1 MVQRPRLQGL
11 QGATGSYRG
20 LQGAAGSYRR
30 LQGATGGYRE
40 LQAATGGYR
49 GLQVTTGGYRGLQ
62 GATGATGDYR
72 GLQGATGSYRGLQG
86 ATGSY
91 RRLQGAGADPSMRWA
106 EGKHWSITDCAK
118 PPVAPKPKL
127 FYHARLKLP
136 SLLMS
141 QACSTARGPKP
152 PIAPKPK
159 VSQDLYGKDSLF
171 SGTEEGCSNG
181 DSLLSDEELDPE
193 NETEDSLRKVVAD
206 KERVERQF
214 GFYILGSAQKES
226 QNGSREQREGEV
238 MEEVEYMIQELEEDW
253 RLTDSALTVDSL
265 ETLWV
270 SDTGLTED
278 DMEMTDTDMTEG
290 MDADGCD
297 AGEALADTDALS
309 VGDIS
314 VASIAEEAACYS
326 GEEVPGLEDRDTK
339 GKEEELQNEQDEV
352 ADCTTAALTESL
364 TEIPAFLINGNME
377 AIVTQQ
383 KSLVEGEETEEE
395 TAPDRGITCNT
406 LKVESGHKM
415 EGSEIYEEDMN
426 IYDIIPEHQKR
437 LFDTADR
444 HEASEVDPTLEPYY
458 VSSEDVIEREQS
470 PMNDKAHGLPESPL
484 APQKNSLLNY
494 NVVPP
499 SKYELIYDEDSICG
513 DIGHIACLSSEDYV
527 EIGNIDEDGND
538 NDDENN
544 IRPCQKRM
552 SVKTEEHKAQIV
564 EALLNHS
571 DCQPRFRLVS
581 ISVPSDIDTSLTSS
595 LSESQLLSPKD
606 DEDLEGHIVPFLD
619 DTTDT
624 EQDISDEHVYEE
636 AGHDSEDE
644 NAFPLDKKPM
654 VMRSRSLS
662 SKVPNKVT
670 DMRLQFNVQKR
681 CMGEFDRTS
690 PALSSSPMLNTARTK
705 TYSKPHCFALYP
717 RSFSMEGREMPLC
730 IYREREGTP
739 RERSEDSL
747 SLSYAICSSGSFSRC
762 SPRSSSGLST
772 PTSVVDIPPPFELAY
787 ITKKPITKSSPSLLI
802 EGDSSE
808 KNKKKK
814 SSIKRF
820 LMLKFRRKPESKPVV
835 DVNPSSSRP
844 SSESSHHTPSRLL
857 NLDRHNISSSPQLKS
872 HSTSK
877 PQGSSKSPSGFLFY
891 KESKRKGA
899 SVAFLNRSVVRVESF
914 EDRSRVPFTPLPL
927 TKPRSISFP
936 NADTSDYENVPAI
949 SSDYENIQVP
959 HQRPVRQGAF
969 REFFDHPS
977 RALSS
982 ANETDGYVDMSS
994 FPGFESK
1001 TQSPEQETE
1010 SAYTEAYNVC
1020 SMAVGPLSGSVGD
1033 IEGDTAGDED
1043 QGRTSEE
1050 EEGGADSNYDRQPDG
1065 RSRAFYI
1072 AKELVD
1078 TERSHVKALKLL
1090 QEDFREAVGA
1100 AVGDEGDP
1108 VLDEERLREILNELP
1123 DVYTLHRRI
1132 LTELE
1137 NRIRLWEESQR
1148 IADAFLSRK
1157 AEFLVFTTYIGHYD
1171 RSMSLLED
1179 SCRTSPAFAAIVH
1192 QFEQQSPA
1200 GENISLKHQLL
1211 QVIVR
1216 VAQYRMLLTDYLN
1229 NLSPDSQEY
1238 EDTQAA
1244 VAIVSDIADQAN
1256 DSLKHGENL
1265 LRLVNIEYSVR
1276 GQRDLL
1282 QPGRVFVKEGTLM
1295 KVSRKSRQPRH
1306 LFLMN
1311 DVLLY
1316 TYPQQDG
1323 KYRLKNTLSLTGM
1336 KVSKPII
1343 ENVQNSL
1350 KIEGTDISITLS
1362 ASSCSEREDW
1372 FYTLSRTVTEH
1383 ARGPVAFNS
1392 CQGEARERLR
1402 LSLGEKA
1409 PTLVPVSHVVMC
1421 MNCTSDFSLTLRR
1434 HHCHACGRI
1443 VCRSCSRNRYPLKYM
1458 KDRMAKVCDHC
1469 YSELKKRGGDVCA
1482 LAGKNSPRPNRSS
1495 RPLSAV
1501 FQNIHPPNLWRHRK
1515 GTAALTQMT
1524 VSEEGSISGS
1534 LQRSKRSKRNWKR
1547 LWFLLKDKV
1556 LYTYRA
1562 QEEKVASESLPLL
1575 GFTVKLPDRQELEE
1589 ETNVF
1594 QLYHKKT
1601 LYYTFKAEDNHTAQ
1615 RWVNAMEEA
1624 TVL

>member
-1 MVQRPRLQGL
+1 MN
-11 QGATGSYRG
+11 T
-20 LQGAAGSYRR
+20 
-30 LQGATGGYRE
+30 
-40 LQAATGGYR
+40 
-49 GLQVTTGGYRGLQ
+49 
-62 GATGATGDYR
+62 DY
-72 GLQGATGSYRGLQG
+72 T
-86 ATGSY
+86 
-91 RRLQGAGADPSMRWA
+91 
-106 EGKHWSITDCAK
+106 K
-118 PPVAPKPKL
+118 PPLAPKPKIV
-127 FYHARLKLP
+127 YHTSFDLP
-136 SLLMS
+136 SPVMS
-141 QACSTARGPKP
+141 RACFAARGPKP

-159 VSQDLYGKDSLF
+159 VPHHLNGRDLFF
-171 SGTEEGCSNG
+171 SGTQEGCING
-181 DSLLSDEELDPE
+181 GLLPSEGDLDQE
-193 NETEDSLRKVVAD
+193 NESEDSLSKVVAD
-206 KERVERQF
+206 KAPVEGQSDLYF
-214 GFYILGSAQKES
+214 LGSAQKEL
-226 QNGSREQREGEV
+226 QNGSQEQREGDLT
-238 MEEVEYMIQELEEDW
+238 EEGEDEDMIQELEEDW
-253 RLTDSALTVDSL
+253 RLTDSAVTEEVDSL

-270 SDTGLTED
+270 SDAGLTADSTED
-278 DMEMTDTDMTEG
+278 AAEMIDADMTED

-297 AGEALADTDALS
+297 AGEALADTEGLS

-314 VASIAEEAACYS
+314 VTSIDEEAGCYS
-326 GEEVPGLEDRDTK
+326 GEEVSGLENTDMNKRADK
-339 GKEEELQNEQDEV
+339 LQSEENE
-352 ADCTTAALTESL
+352 ATDCTADEITESL
-364 TEIPAFLINGNME
+364 TDENME

-383 KSLVEGEETEEE
+383 ITSMEREEKTWESAPGRGISYNNLRLEHDHNLQQYSVLEEE
-395 TAPDRGITCNT
+395 
-406 LKVESGHKM
+406 H
-415 EGSEIYEEDMN
+415 MN
-426 IYDIIPEHQKR
+426 IYESIPENQKQ
-437 LFDTADR
+437 LLDTGDR
-444 HEASEVDPTLEPYY
+444 HVASKFDPTLEPYY
-458 VSSEDVIEREQS
+458 ISSADITERESS
-470 PMNDKAHGLPESPL
+470 PVNDETHGLSASPL
-484 APQKNSLLNY
+484 TPWKHPSINKSALR
-494 NVVPP
+494 P
-499 SKYELIYDEDSICG
+499 SKYEAVCDEDSLCG
-513 DIGHIACLSSEDYV
+513 ESVDNGQIECVSSEDYV
-527 EIGNIDEDGND
+527 EIGSSDEDGKD
-538 NDDENN
+538 DDEHR
-544 IRPCQKRM
+544 IASRQKRT
-552 SVKTEEHKAQIV
+552 SIRSEEHRAQIA

-581 ISVPSDIDTSLTSS
+581 ISVPTDTDTSLTSS
-595 LSESQLLSPKD
+595 LSESQLLSPND
-606 DEDLEGHIVPFLD
+606 SDVFRDEDDLEGHIVPFLD

-624 EQDISDEHVYEE
+624 EQDVTDEPVYEE
-636 AGHDSEDE
+636 AGHGLKDE
-644 NAFPLDKKPM
+644 NVLFDKKSM

-662 SKVPNKVT
+662 QRIANNVT
-670 DMRLQFNVQKR
+670 ERGVQSNGQKP
-681 CMGEFDRTS
+681 CLGGFDHMA
-690 PALSSSPMLNTARTK
+690 PALSSSPMLNALRTK
-705 TYSKPHCFALYP
+705 TYSKPHCFSLYP
-717 RSFSMEGREMPLC
+717 RSFSVEGRDMPLC
-730 IYREREGTP
+730 VYREREESP
-739 RERSEDSL
+739 RERGEDSL
-747 SLSYAICSSGSFSRC
+747 SLPYVICSSGSFSRC
-762 SPRSSSGLST
+762 SPLSSSGLST

-787 ITKKPITKSSPSLLI
+787 ITKKPITKSSPSLLT
-802 EGDSSE
+802 EGDSPE
-808 KNKKKK
+808 KSKKKK

-820 LMLKFRRKPESKPVV
+820 LMLKFRRKTESKPVV
-835 DVNPSSSRP
+835 DVSPSAARS

-857 NLDRHNISSSPQLKS
+857 DINRHSRTSSPQLGS
-872 HSTSK
+872 HSAAKGS
-877 PQGSSKSPSGFLFY
+877 PQPASTFLFY
-891 KESKRKGA
+891 KDSKRKGG

-949 SSDYENIQVP
+949 SSDYENVQVP
-959 HQRPVRQGAF
+959 HQRPVLQLAF
-969 REFFDHPS
+969 PNFFDHPS

-1020 SMAVGPLSGSVGD
+1020 SVAVAPLSGSVGD
-1033 IEGDTAGDED
+1033 VGRETAGDED

-1050 EEGGADSNYDRQPDG
+1050 EEGGPDSNYDRQTDG

-1078 TERSHVKALKLL
+1078 TERLHVKALKLL

-1137 NRIRLWEESQR
+1137 NRIRHWEESQR
-1148 IADAFLSRK
+1148 IADVILSRK

-1171 RSMSLLED
+1171 RSMTLLED

-1200 GENISLKHQLL
+1200 GEKISLKHQLL

-1229 NLSPDSQEY
+1229 NLSPDSKEY

-1276 GQRDLL
+1276 GQKNLL

-1343 ENVQNSL
+1343 DNVQNTL

-1372 FYTLSRTVTEH
+1372 FYTLTRTVSEH
-1383 ARGPVAFNS
+1383 ARGPVGFSS

-1469 YSELKKRGGDVCA
+1469 YSELKKRGGDVSA
-1482 LAGKNSPRPNRSS
+1482 QTGKNSPRPNRSS

-1501 FQNIHPPNLWRHRK
+1501 FQNIHPPNIWRHRK
-1515 GTAALTQMT
+1515 GTATLTQMT

-1575 GFTVKLPDRQELEE
+1575 GFTVRLPDRQEGEE
-1589 ETNVF
+1589 EANVF

-1601 LYYTFKAEDNHTAQ
+1601 LYYTFKAEDNFTAQ

>member
-1 MVQRPRLQGL
+1 VFL
-11 QGATGSYRG
+11 
-20 LQGAAGSYRR
+20 
-30 LQGATGGYRE
+30 
-40 LQAATGGYR
+40 
-49 GLQVTTGGYRGLQ
+49 V
-62 GATGATGDYR
+62 DY
-72 GLQGATGSYRGLQG
+72 T
-86 ATGSY
+86 
-91 RRLQGAGADPSMRWA
+91 
-106 EGKHWSITDCAK
+106 K
-118 PPVAPKPKL
+118 PPLAPKPKIV
-127 FYHARLKLP
+127 YHTSFDLP
-136 SLLMS
+136 SPVMS
-141 QACSTARGPKP
+141 RACFAARGPKP

-159 VSQDLYGKDSLF
+159 VPHHLNGRDLFF
-171 SGTEEGCSNG
+171 SGTQEGCING
-181 DSLLSDEELDPE
+181 GLLPSEGDLDQE
-193 NETEDSLRKVVAD
+193 NESEDSLSKVVAD
-206 KERVERQF
+206 KAPVEGQSDLYF
-214 GFYILGSAQKES
+214 LGSAQKEL
-226 QNGSREQREGEV
+226 QNGSQEQREGDLT
-238 MEEVEYMIQELEEDW
+238 EEGEDEDMIQELEEDW
-253 RLTDSALTVDSL
+253 RLTDSAVTEEVDSL

-270 SDTGLTED
+270 SDAGLTADSTED
-278 DMEMTDTDMTEG
+278 AAEMIDADMTED

-297 AGEALADTDALS
+297 AGEALADTEGLS

-314 VASIAEEAACYS
+314 VTSIDEEAGCYS
-326 GEEVPGLEDRDTK
+326 GEEVSGLENTDMNKRADK
-339 GKEEELQNEQDEV
+339 LQSEENE
-352 ADCTTAALTESL
+352 ATDCTADEITESL
-364 TEIPAFLINGNME
+364 TDENME

-383 KSLVEGEETEEE
+383 ITSMEREEKTWESAPGRGISYNNLRLEHDHNLQQYSVLEEE
-395 TAPDRGITCNT
+395 
-406 LKVESGHKM
+406 H
-415 EGSEIYEEDMN
+415 MN
-426 IYDIIPEHQKR
+426 IYESIPENQKQ
-437 LFDTADR
+437 LLDTGDR
-444 HEASEVDPTLEPYY
+444 HVASKFDPTLEPYY
-458 VSSEDVIEREQS
+458 ISSADITERESS
-470 PMNDKAHGLPESPL
+470 PVNDETHGLSASPL
-484 APQKNSLLNY
+484 TPWKHPSINKSALR
-494 NVVPP
+494 P
-499 SKYELIYDEDSICG
+499 SKYEAVCDEDSLCG
-513 DIGHIACLSSEDYV
+513 ESVDNGQIECVSSEDYV
-527 EIGNIDEDGND
+527 EIGSSDEDGKD
-538 NDDENN
+538 DDEHR
-544 IRPCQKRM
+544 IASRQKRT
-552 SVKTEEHKAQIV
+552 SIRSEEHRAQIA

-581 ISVPSDIDTSLTSS
+581 ISVPTDTDTSLTSS
-595 LSESQLLSPKD
+595 LSESQLLSPND
-606 DEDLEGHIVPFLD
+606 SDVFRDEDDLEGHIVPFLD

-624 EQDISDEHVYEE
+624 EQDVTDEPVYEE
-636 AGHDSEDE
+636 AGHGLKDE
-644 NAFPLDKKPM
+644 NVLFDKKSM

-662 SKVPNKVT
+662 QRIANNVT
-670 DMRLQFNVQKR
+670 ERGVQSNGQKP
-681 CMGEFDRTS
+681 CLGGFDHMA
-690 PALSSSPMLNTARTK
+690 PALSSSPMLNALRTK
-705 TYSKPHCFALYP
+705 TYSKPHCFSLYP
-717 RSFSMEGREMPLC
+717 RSFSVEGRDMPLC
-730 IYREREGTP
+730 VYREREESP
-739 RERSEDSL
+739 RERGEDSL
-747 SLSYAICSSGSFSRC
+747 SLPYVICSSGSFSRC
-762 SPRSSSGLST
+762 SPLSSSGLST

-787 ITKKPITKSSPSLLI
+787 ITKKPITKSSPSLLT
-802 EGDSSE
+802 EGDSPE
-808 KNKKKK
+808 KSKKKK

-820 LMLKFRRKPESKPVV
+820 LMLKFRRKTESKPVV
-835 DVNPSSSRP
+835 DVSPSAARS

-857 NLDRHNISSSPQLKS
+857 DINRHSRTSSPQLGS
-872 HSTSK
+872 HSAAKGS
-877 PQGSSKSPSGFLFY
+877 PQPASTFLFY
-891 KESKRKGA
+891 KDSKRKGG

-949 SSDYENIQVP
+949 SSDYENVQVP
-959 HQRPVRQGAF
+959 HQRPVLQLAF
-969 REFFDHPS
+969 PNFFDHPS

-1010 SAYTEAYNVC
+1010 RYGERCVC
-1020 SMAVGPLSGSVGD
+1020 VCVCACIYLSYCSVTDG
-1033 IEGDTAGDED
+1033 
-1043 QGRTSEE
+1043 
-1050 EEGGADSNYDRQPDG
+1050 DRQNRETVFLNLNTPSDQ
-1065 RSRAFYI
+1065 I
-1072 AKELVD
+1072 IVIC
-1078 TERSHVKALKLL
+1078 TLL
-1090 QEDFREAVGA
+1090 PVCQDFREAVGA

-1137 NRIRLWEESQR
+1137 NRIRHCQR
-1148 IADAFLSRK
+1148 IADVILSRK

-1171 RSMSLLED
+1171 RSMTLLED

-1192 QFEQQSPA
+1192 QFEQSPA
-1200 GENISLKHQLL
+1200 GEKISLKHQLL

-1229 NLSPDSQEY
+1229 NLSPDSKEY

-1276 GQRDLL
+1276 GQKNLL

-1336 KVSKPII
+1336 KVRYRDVVTPFA
-1343 ENVQNSL
+1343 L
-1350 KIEGTDISITLS
+1350 LC
-1362 ASSCSEREDW
+1362 SSCSEREDW
-1372 FYTLSRTVTEH
+1372 FYTLTRTCDKSLCVC
-1383 ARGPVAFNS
+1383 V
-1392 CQGEARERLR
+1392 CVCVYQARERLR

-1469 YSELKKRGGDVCA
+1469 YSELKKRGTQLSWHPFLVVFCC
-1482 LAGKNSPRPNRSS
+1482 LIFVSC

-1501 FQNIHPPNLWRHRK
+1501 FQNIHPPNIWRHRK
-1515 GTAALTQMT
+1515 GTATLTQMT

-1575 GFTVKLPDRQELEE
+1575 GFTVRLPDRQEGEE
-1589 ETNVF
+1589 EANVF

-1601 LYYTFKAEDNHTAQ
+1601 LYYTFKAEDNFTAQ